1 MALYLNG
8 EKYHLLS
15 NNELCSLDAYFTNIG
30 EAFGSNIVI
39 PDGADAELL
48 NTKIYGKTVVVNA
61 KSYQLFN
68 SELFSTQS
76 MGGATVTNNGDG
88 SFTIS
93 GSGTLTENFVSL
105 FFYSHEETVELLRT
119 GAIFSKFGAITNPCL
134 NYYLEDKVN
143 GTSLY
148 LASNSWNANY
158 DSSVTEEML
167 SSPTAN
173 LVVGFW
179 GSAGSEIKPG
189 TIKPMIY
196 QDGDGTWE
204 PFATSTATIS
214 RQLFDADLFPTKTIG
229 NVTIKNNEDGS
240 FTVSG
245 TGDTIESLY
254 ANLHMYTHEET
265 IHLLKPGMFY
275 ATFGA
280 ITYPCCTYYLE
291 NKVTG
296 ESLTLAQN
304 GWGLSAAVEIS
315 ADLLYKPDTKLVVG
329 FGGDAGST
337 IISGTLKPMMYQQG
351 DGNWQPFKGVLYK
364 SSGLYSIG
372 ANEEKIDLALKTPQL
387 FDASKIPSFSQG
399 GATITNNGDGSFTVT
414 GSGNLTSDVGKD
426 FRYTHDETVKLLKAG
441 NLYSNYSSMSN
452 PYMTFYLVNGGWN
465 VIFTLSNYDHTNETQ
480 VITDDIINNP
490 KTELLVAFYGDAGTK
505 INPGTVKPMIYQ
517 DGNGEHQDFG
527 SQNFLIP
534 IKESLKGIPLGSTIP
549 DFIAQNAA
557 LMDGVY
563 FDDDQYWIGDTID
576 YGKKL
581 LIRRI
586 AEKVYDENTNIHQ
599 ADSSLYYFHIGGD
612 VNALMDSN
620 APIQSDYYNFT
631 QNELGAMQNKECK
644 FILSSEGKFVYL
656 CNKTCSTVEDLKS
669 ELMLK
674 PITVQYILNS
684 PVVKE
689 LSDSELELYDSL
701 HSYSGTTVITNKN
714 NAFVYTKYF
723 KEI

>member
-8 EKYHLLS
+8 KKYHLLS
-15 NNELCSLDAYFTNIG
+15 DNQLHNLDAYFSNIG
-30 EAFGSNIVI
+30 EASGSNIVI
-39 PDGADAELL
+39 PDSANAELL
-48 NTKIYGKTVVVNA
+48 NTKIYGKTITVNA

-105 FFYSHEETVELLRT
+105 FFYSHEEAVELLRT
-119 GAIFSKFGAITNPCL
+119 GAIFSKYGAITNPCL
-134 NYYLEDKVN
+134 NYYLEDKAN

-158 DSSVTEEML
+158 ESSVTEEML

-196 QDGDGTWE
+196 QDGDGDWE

-214 RQLFDADLFPTKTIG
+214 RQLFDANLFPTKTVG
-229 NVTIKNNEDGS
+229 NSTITNNGDGS
-240 FTVSG
+240 FTVSSTG
-245 TGDTIESLY
+245 TTMDSLY
-254 ANLHMYTHEET
+254 IDLHMYTHEET
-265 IHLLKPGMFY
+265 ICLLKPGMFY
-275 ATFGA
+275 AKFGA

-304 GWGLSAAVEIS
+304 GWELAAAVEIP
-315 ADLLYKPDTKLVVG
+315 ADLLYKPDTKLVAG
-329 FGGDAGST
+329 FAGSAGAT
-337 IISGTLKPMMYQQG
+337 VISGTLKPMMYQQG
-351 DGNWQPFKGVLYK
+351 DGNWQPFKGVVYK
-364 SSGLYSIG
+364 SPGLYSIG
-372 ANEEKIDLALKTPQL
+372 SDEEKINLALKTPQL

-399 GATITNNGDGSFTVT
+399 GATIVNNGDGSFTIS
-414 GSGNLTSDVGKD
+414 GSGNLTSDVGRD
-426 FRYTHDETVKLLKAG
+426 FRYTHDEMVKLLKAG
-441 NLYSNYSSMSN
+441 NLYSNYSSTAN

-465 VIFTLSNYDHTNETQ
+465 VIFTLSNYDQTNETQ
-480 VITDDIINNP
+480 IITEEMINNP
-490 KTELLVAFYGDAGTK
+490 KTELLVAIYGDAGTK
-505 INPGTVKPMIYQ
+505 INPGTIKPMIYQ
-517 DGNGEHQDFG
+517 DGNGDWQNFN
-527 SQNFLIP
+527 SQNISIP
-534 IKESLKGIPLGSTIP
+534 ITESLKGIPIGDTIP
-549 DFIAQNAA
+549 DVIAQNST

-563 FDDDQYWIGDTID
+563 FDNDQYWIGDTID

-586 AEKVYDENTNIHQ
+586 VEKFYDENTDIYQ
-599 ADSSLYYFHIGGD
+599 ADSSLYYFHAGTD
-612 VNALMDSN
+612 VNVLLDSN
-620 APIQSDYYNFT
+620 APIQSDYYIFT
-631 QNELGAMQNKECK
+631 QNELSKMRNKECRFNLSSNGK
-644 FILSSEGKFVYL
+644 FIYL
-656 CNKTCSTVEDLKS
+656 HDETCSTVEDVKNNLR
-669 ELMLK
+669 LNPMT
-674 PITVQYILNS
+674 IQYILNTPIATS
-684 PVVKE
+684 
-689 LSDSELELYDSL
+689 LSESDLELFDSL
-701 HSYSGTTVITNKN
+701 HSYKGTTVMTNKN
-714 NAFVYTKYF
+714 NAFVYTKYL